1 MTATVYG
8 VGLGPGDPE
17 LISVKADRL
26 IRGTGVVAYFG
37 KAGRTSNARTIAAG
51 LLAAD
56 AIEIAMEYPVT
67 TEIAFTDPAYNAA
80 LKDFYRDCVARLTAH
95 TDAGR
100 DVVVLCEGDPFLYGS
115 FMHLHT
121 RLAGRVPVVVV
132 PGIPGMA
139 GCWTATGAPITWG
152 DDILTVLPATLDE
165 ATLTDR
171 MGRAD
176 ALVIMKLGKNL
187 PKVRRALTAAGLIDR
202 AVYVERGTMPG
213 EAVLRL
219 ADKPDDAAPYFSMVL
234 VHGEGRRP

>member
-26 IRGTGVVAYFG
+26 VRGAAVVAYFC

-51 LLAAD
+51 LLAPD
-56 AIEIAMEYPVT
+56 VIEIAMAYPVT
-67 TEIAFTDPAYNAA
+67 TEIAFKDPAYNAA
-80 LKDFYRDCVARLTAH
+80 LKDFYQDCVARLTAH
-95 TDAGR
+95 TDQGR
-100 DVVVLCEGDPFLYGS
+100 DVIVLCEGDPFLYGS

-121 RLAGRVPVVVV
+121 RLAGRVPLVVV

-139 GCWTATGAPITWG
+139 GCWTATAAPITWG

-165 ATLTDR
+165 ATLVDR

-187 PKVRRALTAAGLIDR
+187 PKVRRALTTAGLIER
-202 AVYVERGTMPG
+202 AVYVERGTMAG
-213 EAVLRL
+213 ETVLRL